1 VWLWGNAIVEYVF
14 CLAVLVDASSSRG
27 NVDMGIMCDVGHT
40 VWPEEHGEREMNYLS
55 HVVDQRPMLRV
66 AGEILLA
73 FCFVTPLVLL
83 LCFLV

>member
-1 VWLWGNAIVEYVF
+1 MSVTLW
-14 CLAVLVDASSSRG
+14 RG
-27 NVDMGIMCDVGHT
+27 
-40 VWPEEHGEREMNYLS
+40 EHGEREMSYLS
-55 HVVDQRPMLRV
+55 HVVDQRPIMRV

>member
-1 VWLWGNAIVEYVF
+1 
-14 CLAVLVDASSSRG
+14 
-27 NVDMGIMCDVGHT
+27 MCGVGHN
-40 VWPEEHGEREMNYLS
+40 VWRGKHGEREMNYLS
-55 HVVDQRPMLRV
+55 HVVDRRPMLRV

>member
-1 VWLWGNAIVEYVF
+1 
-14 CLAVLVDASSSRG
+14 
-27 NVDMGIMCDVGHT
+27 MCDVGHT
-40 VWPEEHGEREMNYLS
+40 VWRGKHGEREMN
-55 HVVDQRPMLRV
+55 VVDQRPMLRV

>member
-1 VWLWGNAIVEYVF
+1 MGLCVMSVTLW
-14 CLAVLVDASSSRG
+14 RG
-27 NVDMGIMCDVGHT
+27 
-40 VWPEEHGEREMNYLS
+40 EHGEREMSYLS
-55 HVVDQRPMLRV
+55 HVVDQRPIMRV